1 MSLGVSPTPSPSL
14 RSKWR
19 SGRLLRPAL
28 GSIGMSVA
36 LGLGCSDST
45 TDGSGQATG
54 GASTGGA
61 SAAGSG
67 GTSTGGASTG
77 GKVTTTGGTSTG
89 GASTGGT
96 SGGAFTAGRG
106 GMSTGGSF
114 TAGSGG
120 ASTAGS
126 GGASTAG
133 SGGAST
139 GGIGT
144 AGSGGSGGAG
154 GASGSGGGS
163 GGSSMKSAGCGKART
178 LQDGNRTLKSGSMD
192 RAYVL
197 RTPTDYDNTR
207 PYRLIIGF
215 HGAGGKGTDVAPS
228 FFGLWDLSAG
238 STIFA
243 APTAVDGTWKPNID
257 NTMVGDLVKQLS
269 DDLCIDPNRVM
280 IEGFSH
286 GGAMVWTLAC
296 ALPVPFRA
304 AVVHSGGGLSL
315 PQSCKPIPFFS
326 ALGNDGSGQGMS
338 SDYFA
343 KTNGCTVETM
353 PMPPAGGHVCTD
365 YKGCS
370 PGFPVRWCDY
380 DGDHT
385 PSPADSGQKS
395 SWVPAEV
402 WNFIKQY

>member
-1 MSLGVSPTPSPSL
+1 MSLGVFPTASPSL

-19 SGRLLRPAL
+19 GGRLLRPAL

-45 TDGSGQATG
+45 TNSSGQATG

-67 GTSTGGASTG
+67 GTTTGGTSTG

-89 GASTGGT
+89 GASTSGGAVT
-96 SGGAFTAGRG
+96 AGSGGMSSGGAFTAG
-106 GMSTGGSF
+106 
-114 TAGSGG
+114 SGG
-120 ASTAGS
+120 K
-126 GGASTAG
+126 STAG

-154 GASGSGGGS
+154 GAAGSGGGS
-163 GGSSMKSAGCGKART
+163 GGSSLKSAGCGKART

-228 FFGLWDLSAG
+228 FFGIWDLSAG

-257 NTMVGDLVKQLS
+257 NTMVSDLVKQLS

-296 ALPVPFRA
+296 ALPGAFRA

-315 PQSCKPIPFFS
+315 PQSCQPIPFFS
-326 ALGNDGSGQGMS
+326 ALGNDG
-338 SDYFA
+338 
-343 KTNGCTVETM
+343 
-353 PMPPAGGHVCTD
+353 
-365 YKGCS
+365 
-370 PGFPVRWCDY
+370 
-380 DGDHT
+380 
-385 PSPADSGQKS
+385 
-395 SWVPAEV
+395 
-402 WNFIKQY
+402 

>member
-1 MSLGVSPTPSPSL
+1 M
-14 RSKWR
+14 
-19 SGRLLRPAL
+19 LRPAL

-36 LGLGCSDST
+36 LGLGCSDSN
-45 TDGSGQATG
+45 TDSSGQATG
-54 GASTGGA
+54 GASTGGS

-67 GTSTGGASTG
+67 GTSTGGTSTG
-77 GKVTTTGGTSTG
+77 GKVATTGGTSTG
-89 GASTGGT
+89 GRSTGGSSTAGT
-96 SGGAFTAGRG
+96 SGGAVTAGSG
-106 GMSTGGSF
+106 GTGTGGAL
-114 TAGSGG
+114 TGGSGG
-120 ASTAGS
+120 ASTAG
-126 GGASTAG
+126 T
-133 SGGAST
+133 GGAST

-144 AGSGGSGGAG
+144 AGSSGSGGG
-154 GASGSGGGS
+154 GAAGSGGGS
-163 GGSSMKSAGCGKART
+163 GGASMKSAGCGKART

-207 PYRLIIGF
+207 PYRLMIGF
-215 HGAGGKGTDVAPS
+215 HGASGKGTDVAPS
-228 FFGLWDLSAG
+228 FFGIWDLSAG

-257 NTMVGDLVKQLS
+257 NTMVSDLVKQLS
-269 DDLCIDPNRVM
+269 DDLCIDLNRVM

-296 ALPVPFRA
+296 ALPGKFRA
-304 AVVHSGGGLSL
+304 AIVHSGGGLSL
-315 PQSCKPIPFFS
+315 PQSCQPIPFFS

-402 WNFIKQY
+402 WNFIKEY

>member
-19 SGRLLRPAL
+19 TGRLLRPAL

-36 LGLGCSDST
+36 FGLGCSDST
-45 TDGSGQATG
+45 TDSSGQATG

-67 GTSTGGASTG
+67 GTTTGGTSTG

-89 GASTGGT
+89 GASTGGASTAGT
-96 SGGAFTAGRG
+96 SGGAVTAGKG
-106 GMSTGGSF
+106 GMSTGGAFS
-114 TAGSGG
+114 
-120 ASTAGS
+120 AGS

-154 GASGSGGGS
+154 GAAGSGGGS
-163 GGSSMKSAGCGKART
+163 GGSSLKSAGCGKART

-228 FFGLWDLSAG
+228 FFGIWDLSAG

-257 NTMVGDLVKQLS
+257 NTMVSDLVKQLS

-296 ALPVPFRA
+296 ALPGAFRA

-315 PQSCKPIPFFS
+315 PQSCQPIPFFS

>member
-1 MSLGVSPTPSPSL
+1 
-14 RSKWR
+14 
-19 SGRLLRPAL
+19 
-28 GSIGMSVA
+28 
-36 LGLGCSDST
+36 
-45 TDGSGQATG
+45 
-54 GASTGGA
+54 
-61 SAAGSG
+61 
-67 GTSTGGASTG
+67 
-77 GKVTTTGGTSTG
+77 
-89 GASTGGT
+89 
-96 SGGAFTAGRG
+96 
-106 GMSTGGSF
+106 
-114 TAGSGG
+114 
-120 ASTAGS
+120 
-126 GGASTAG
+126 
-133 SGGAST
+133 
-139 GGIGT
+139 
-144 AGSGGSGGAG
+144 
-154 GASGSGGGS
+154 
-163 GGSSMKSAGCGKART
+163 MKSAGCGKART

>member
-1 MSLGVSPTPSPSL
+1 MSP
-14 RSKWR
+14 
-19 SGRLLRPAL
+19 
-28 GSIGMSVA
+28 
-36 LGLGCSDST
+36 
-45 TDGSGQATG
+45 
-54 GASTGGA
+54 
-61 SAAGSG
+61 
-67 GTSTGGASTG
+67 
-77 GKVTTTGGTSTG
+77 
-89 GASTGGT
+89 
-96 SGGAFTAGRG
+96 
-106 GMSTGGSF
+106 
-114 TAGSGG
+114 
-120 ASTAGS
+120 
-126 GGASTAG
+126 
-133 SGGAST
+133 
-139 GGIGT
+139 
-144 AGSGGSGGAG
+144 
-154 GASGSGGGS
+154 
-163 GGSSMKSAGCGKART
+163 GCGKART
-178 LQDGNRTLKSGSMD
+178 LQDGNRSLKSGSMD

-197 RTPTDYDNTR
+197 RTPMDYDETR

-215 HGAGGKGTDVAPS
+215 HGAGGKGTDIAPS
-228 FFGLWDLSAG
+228 FFGLWELAAG

-257 NTMVGDLVKQLS
+257 TTMATDLVKQLS
-269 DDLCIDPNRVM
+269 DDLCIDPQRVF

-296 ALPVPFRA
+296 ALPGAFRA

-315 PQSCKPIPFFS
+315 PQSCQPIPFFS

-380 DGDHT
+380 DGGHT
-385 PSPADSGQKS
+385 PSPADSGQQS

-402 WNFIKQY
+402 WKFIEQY

>member
-1 MSLGVSPTPSPSL
+1 MSLGVFPTASPS
-14 RSKWR
+14 RRTTWR
-19 SGRLLRPAL
+19 SGRVLRRAL

-36 LGLGCSDST
+36 LGLGCSDSN
-45 TDGSGQATG
+45 TDSSGQATG
-54 GASTGGA
+54 GASTGGS

-67 GTSTGGASTG
+67 GTSTGGTSTG
-77 GKVTTTGGTSTG
+77 GKVATTGGTSTG
-89 GASTGGT
+89 G
-96 SGGAFTAGRG
+96 R
-106 GMSTGGSF
+106 STGGSSPAGTSGSAV

-120 ASTAGS
+120 RSTGGAFTGGS

-144 AGSGGSGGAG
+144 AGSSGSSNGGA
-154 GASGSGGGS
+154 AGSGGGS

-207 PYRLIIGF
+207 PYRLMLGF

-228 FFGLWDLSAG
+228 FFGIWDLSAG

-257 NTMVGDLVKQLS
+257 NTMVSDLVKQLS

-296 ALPVPFRA
+296 ALPGKFRA
-304 AVVHSGGGLSL
+304 AIVHSGGGLSL
-315 PQSCKPIPFFS
+315 PQSCQPIPFFS
-326 ALGNDGSGQGMS
+326 ALGDDGSGQGMS

-402 WNFIKQY
+402 WNFIKEY

>member
-1 MSLGVSPTPSPSL
+1 
-14 RSKWR
+14 
-19 SGRLLRPAL
+19 LLRPAL

-45 TDGSGQATG
+45 TDSPDQATG
-54 GASTGGA
+54 GANTGGT
-61 SAAGSG
+61 SAAASG
-67 GTSTGGASTG
+67 GTSTGGTSTG

-89 GASTGGT
+89 GRSTGGSSTAGT
-96 SGGAFTAGRG
+96 SGGTVTAGSG
-106 GMSTGGSF
+106 GTSTGGAF
-114 TAGSGG
+114 TGGSGG
-120 ASTAGS
+120 ASTAG
-126 GGASTAG
+126 T
-133 SGGAST
+133 GGAST

-144 AGSGGSGGAG
+144 AGSSGSGSGGA
-154 GASGSGGGS
+154 AGSGGGS

-228 FFGLWDLSAG
+228 FFGIWDLSAG

-257 NTMVGDLVKQLS
+257 NTMVSDLVKQLS

-296 ALPVPFRA
+296 ALPGAFRA

-315 PQSCKPIPFFS
+315 PQSCQPIPFFS

>member
-1 MSLGVSPTPSPSL
+1 MSLGVFPTSSPSHRSER
-14 RSKWR
+14 RSK
-19 SGRLLRPAL
+19 LLRRAI

-36 LGLGCSDST
+36 LALGCSDST
-45 TDGSGQATG
+45 TDSSDQ
-54 GASTGGA
+54 
-61 SAAGSG
+61 
-67 GTSTGGASTG
+67 
-77 GKVTTTGGTSTG
+77 TTGGTSTG
-89 GASTGGT
+89 GSTAASTGGT
-96 SGGAFTAGRG
+96 STGGTSIGGRVTTTGGSPALTGGANTGGTNTGGINAAGSSGNAAIAGSG
-106 GMSTGGSF
+106 GKSTGGAPTTGSGGA
-114 TAGSGG
+114 AGSGG
-120 ASTAGS
+120 AN
-126 GGASTAG
+126 
-133 SGGAST
+133 T
-139 GGIGT
+139 GGVGT
-144 AGSGGSGGAG
+144 AGSGGSSGVGAAGGGAG
-154 GASGSGGGS
+154 TGGAPQT
-163 GGSSMKSAGCGKART
+163 SAGCGKART

-197 RTPTDYDNTR
+197 RTPADYDNTH
-207 PYRLIIGF
+207 PYRLIIDF

-228 FFGLWDLSAG
+228 FFGLWELSAG

-257 NTMVGDLVKQLS
+257 NAMVSDLVKQLS
-269 DDLCIDPNRVM
+269 DDLCIDPNRVV

-296 ALPVPFRA
+296 ALPGAFSA

-315 PQSCKPIPFFS
+315 PQSCRPIPFFS

>member
-1 MSLGVSPTPSPSL
+1 M
-14 RSKWR
+14 
-19 SGRLLRPAL
+19 LRPAL

-36 LGLGCSDST
+36 LGLGCSDSN
-45 TDGSGQATG
+45 TDSSGQATG
-54 GASTGGA
+54 GASTGGS

-67 GTSTGGASTG
+67 GTSTGGTSTG
-77 GKVTTTGGTSTG
+77 GKVATTGGTSTG
-89 GASTGGT
+89 GRSTGGSSTAGT
-96 SGGAFTAGRG
+96 SGGAVTAGSG
-106 GMSTGGSF
+106 GTGTGGAL
-114 TAGSGG
+114 TGGSGG
-120 ASTAGS
+120 ASTAG
-126 GGASTAG
+126 T
-133 SGGAST
+133 GGAST

-144 AGSGGSGGAG
+144 AGSSGSGGG
-154 GASGSGGGS
+154 GAAGSGGGS

-207 PYRLIIGF
+207 PYRLMIGF
-215 HGAGGKGTDVAPS
+215 HGASGKGTDVAPS
-228 FFGLWDLSAG
+228 FFGIWDLSAG

-257 NTMVGDLVKQLS
+257 NTMVSDLVKQLS
-269 DDLCIDPNRVM
+269 DDLCIDLNRVM

-296 ALPVPFRA
+296 ALPGKFRA
-304 AVVHSGGGLSL
+304 AIVHSGGGLSL
-315 PQSCKPIPFFS
+315 PQSCQPIPFFS

-353 PMPPAGGHVCTD
+353 PMPPAGGHVCMD

-402 WNFIKQY
+402 WNFIKEY

>member
-1 MSLGVSPTPSPSL
+1 MSIGVSPTPSPSL
-14 RSKWR
+14 RSKRR

-36 LGLGCSDST
+36 LGFGCSDST
-45 TDGSGQATG
+45 TDSSEQATG

-67 GTSTGGASTG
+67 GTSTGGTSTG
-77 GKVTTTGGTSTG
+77 GKVTTTGGASTGGTNTGGASTAGTSGSAVTAGSGGTSTG
-89 GASTGGT
+89 GAHS
-96 SGGAFTAGRG
+96 
-106 GMSTGGSF
+106 
-114 TAGSGG
+114 
-120 ASTAGS
+120 AGS

-139 GGIGT
+139 GGVGT
-144 AGSGGSGGAG
+144 AGSGSGGAA
-154 GASGSGGGS
+154 GAAGTGGGS
-163 GGSSMKSAGCGKART
+163 GGSSLMSAGCGKART

-197 RTPTDYDNTR
+197 RTPADYDNTR

-215 HGAGGKGTDVAPS
+215 HGAGGKGTDIAPS
-228 FFGLWDLSAG
+228 FFGIWELSAG

-257 NTMVGDLVKQLS
+257 NTMVSELVKLLS

-296 ALPVPFRA
+296 ALPGA
-304 AVVHSGGGLSL
+304 A
-315 PQSCKPIPFFS
+315 IR
-326 ALGNDGSGQGMS
+326 N
-338 SDYFA
+338 
-343 KTNGCTVETM
+343 
-353 PMPPAGGHVCTD
+353 
-365 YKGCS
+365 
-370 PGFPVRWCDY
+370 
-380 DGDHT
+380 
-385 PSPADSGQKS
+385 
-395 SWVPAEV
+395 
-402 WNFIKQY
+402 